1 MNDTRGDRRG
11 VSEVFSAILVMMLVM
26 SVGIAL
32 YLGIFSGLMGGIT
45 TTQQQL
51 IKEDVASKMDVE
63 LVLVY
68 ANTTNVTLYFYG
80 SSFGGEVYTVY
91 INDTSIGGDIDLQV
105 RPHTLVKTT
114 VPIPPSLTPSPGDL
128 LVVKV
133 IYPWGEE
140 IATIT
145 VES

>member
-26 SVGIAL
+26 GVGIAL
-32 YLGIFSGLMGGIT
+32 YLGIFSGLMGDIT
-45 TTQQQL
+45 ATQQQL
-51 IKEDVASKMDVE
+51 VEEDVASKMDVE

-80 SSFGGEVYTVY
+80 GPFGGEVYTVY

-105 RPHTLVKTT
+105 PPHTLVKTT
-114 VPIPPSLTPSPGDL
+114 VPIPSSLSPSPGDL

-133 IYPWGEE
+133 IYPRGEE